1 MKRKIF
7 YKKTGMY
14 VDWQQTSQLP
24 NIDNFIDIGVG
35 EGTPFFWKKYKKKR
49 LICIDPLD
57 ISEQAV
63 KKGLKNLNYSFHKI
77 AVGSKKGYKILKIE
91 KEIGRSTLLKVTK
104 KNFEGKPI
112 KKIKVQIN
120 TLDQVIKKTK
130 TFGSYGIK
138 IDVEG
143 YELEVLKGAK
153 RTLKKTKF
161 VIVEARHNHLTFQ
174 NQYKLSDLFIYMSL
188 NKFVLTNIY
197 TAKPFIADLCFQ
209 QIKNIK

>member
-1 MKRKIF
+1 
-7 YKKTGMY
+7 MY

-35 EGTPFFWKKYKKKR
+35 EGTFFWKKYKKKT
-49 LICIDPLD
+49 ICIDPLD

-120 TLDQVIKKTK
+120 TLDQLIKKTK

-153 RTLKKTKF
+153 RTLKKNKIF
-161 VIVEARHNHLTFQ
+161 N
-174 NQYKLSDLFIYMSL
+174 SL
-188 NKFVLTNIY
+188 R
-197 TAKPFIADLCFQ
+197 
-209 QIKNIK
+209 

>member
-1 MKRKIF
+1 MKRRIF

-14 VDWQQTSQLP
+14 IDWQQISQLP

-35 EGTPFFWKKYKKKR
+35 EGTPLFWKKYKNKR

-57 ISEQAV
+57 IAEQVV
-63 KKGLKNLNYSFHKI
+63 KKDLKNLNYSFHKI
-77 AVGSKKGYKILKIE
+77 AVGSKKSSKILKVE
-91 KEIGRSTLLKVTK
+91 KEIGRSTLLSVTK

-112 KKIKVQIN
+112 KKIKTQIK
-120 TLDQVIKKTK
+120 TLDQVIKETK
-130 TFGSYGIK
+130 TSGSYGIK

-153 RTLKKTKF
+153 LTLKKSKF

-188 NKFVLTNIY
+188 NKFVLTNIL

-209 QIKNIK
+209 QIKSVK